1 MSQANNPPSS
11 PPPSPS
17 SPPSPSPSSPPPPP
31 PAEIAASPASP
42 SPPAEIAALVSPPY
56 AREKETNQAT
66 NGAYT
71 GEIKK
76 RIKGIK
82 TELGIR
88 KNQQD
93 ATSQGQIPFNSPTS
107 VFRPQMPQQELSQSQ
122 MDEMEKQKKEK
133 KIKEA
138 TEEIDKINNEAK
150 EKYKELSDKY
160 NKATTDE
167 ERKIINIE
175 TDAVYAKA
183 EDKLIE
189 IQEILN
195 GDETPIPVKVVKS
208 IFNYLLNKIKIK
220 FKRRQL
226 NSESLEVAEKSLDIL
241 DAKVQAI
248 KGGIESGDGNV
259 NISELK
265 QAVTLAQQIAS
276 ANQPQS
282 SAGSGSGSGSGSG
295 ETPQIPPD
303 ITKALGEKLPGG
315 PAPAD
320 PPAAAPPADPPA
332 EPPAASST
340 PETTPEQKGGGIS
353 HKRSHPKYINQI
365 SENRNKI
372 FKKELEII
380 NSIRRFHRSHTIRK
394 RDKINSILGLRK
406 SRNSK
411 NHNHGNNKNTTRHVH
426 RNNKHKRKSMKHIK
440 KVM

>member
-1 MSQANNPPSS
+1 MQ
-11 PPPSPS
+11 
-17 SPPSPSPSSPPPPP
+17 
-31 PAEIAASPASP
+31 
-42 SPPAEIAALVSPPY
+42 
-56 AREKETNQAT
+56 T
-66 NGAYT
+66 
-71 GEIKK
+71 
-76 RIKGIK
+76 
-82 TELGIR
+82 
-88 KNQQD
+88 
-93 ATSQGQIPFNSPTS
+93 
-107 VFRPQMPQQELSQSQ
+107 QELSQTQ
-122 MDEMEKQKKEK
+122 MDEKQKLEKEQ

-138 TEEIDKINNEAK
+138 TEEIDKINKEAK
-150 EKYKELSDKY
+150 EKYKKLSEDYK
-160 NKATTDE
+160 NATTDE

-183 EDKLIE
+183 EDKLRE
-189 IQEILN
+189 IQEILD

-226 NSESLEVAEKSLDIL
+226 SEESLGLAEQSLDIL
-241 DAKVQAI
+241 NDKVGQI
-248 KGGIESGDGNV
+248 KEGMASGEGNV
-259 NISELK
+259 NITELK
-265 QAVTLAQQIAS
+265 QAVTLAQQIAN

-282 SAGSGSGSGSGSG
+282 SASSGSGSDSGSGSGSDSG
-295 ETPQIPPD
+295 GTTKIPPD
-303 ITKALGEKLPGG
+303 ITKAV
-315 PAPAD
+315 
-320 PPAAAPPADPPA
+320 AAAAAAGGAASTPPA

-340 PETTPEQKGGGIS
+340 PPAEPPAAAPPAAASSTPQTTPEQIGGGIS